1 LSNPQVCRF
10 AGARK
15 DKRDKTL
22 YDVEFIVPYKEL
34 EGIVKQ
40 SFEEFAN
47 RDEIHLHV
55 SIMELSA
62 VKKHE
67 FFGEAII
74 ARGLTASFI
83 KNLSLDI
90 PLIEIPMVG
99 YDVFKAVS
107 TGIQKY
113 NPSHIAFI
121 GTPDVIY
128 GAEILQNFF
137 KLKVSALLMQHRD
150 DAYSMVEKAKN
161 EGADLFIGGNHIYQI
176 AGKAAYHAVRIDSGK
191 EAIRQALNE
200 ALRAIKIR
208 HQERERTER
217 FRALVE
223 HVHEG
228 IVSIDR
234 WGRITVMNGDA
245 FKMLGLTYTNCTGR
259 LASEVIPE
267 INFSEILSI
276 QEPSFGDLINIKG
289 NSFTT
294 NRIPIKVS
302 GEVVGHLIT
311 FQEVAHLQEIES
323 RIRREVHR
331 KGLVARYRFDDVI
344 GESAI
349 IKNTISLARDY
360 SCVGANILII
370 GETGT
375 GKELFAQGIHAN
387 STRQNGPFVAI
398 NCAALPE
405 SLLESE
411 LFGYVEGAFTGASKG
426 GKTGLFELAHRGTIF
441 LDEVSEITPFLQGRL
456 LRVIEEREIMRLGHD
471 KVMPVDIR
479 VISAANKD
487 LRELVD
493 KGQFRKDLFYR
504 LDVLRLNVPP
514 VRDRGQDIQ
523 ILIEYFLSKYDTLAH
538 GYSRALDEECWAF
551 LLSRDWEGNVRQIRN
566 FGERLS
572 VIAKGKTISM
582 EDVYQAYG
590 GNSGFNTPVDRGK
603 INDPWADVQALERA
617 TILECLRKYGNNKA
631 EAAKALGMDRS
642 TLWRRMKKFGIK

>member
-1 LSNPQVCRF
+1 M
-10 AGARK
+10 
-15 DKRDKTL
+15 
-22 YDVEFIVPYKEL
+22 YDVEFIVPYREL
-34 EGIVKQ
+34 EQVVKQ
-40 SFEEFAN
+40 AFDEFAF
-47 RDEIHLHV
+47 RDEINLHI

-62 VKKHE
+62 VEKHE

-74 ARGLTASFI
+74 ARGLTASYI
-83 KNLSLDI
+83 RNLPVDI

-113 NPSHIAFI
+113 NPTHIAFI

-137 KLKVSALLMQHRD
+137 NLKVSALLMQHRD
-150 DAYSMVEKAKN
+150 DAFAMIEKAKKD
-161 EGADLFIGGNHIYQI
+161 GTDLFIGGNHIYQTALK
-176 AGKAAYHAVRIDSGK
+176 AGHHAVRIDSGK
-191 EAIRQALNE
+191 EAIRQSLNE

-217 FRALVE
+217 FRTLVE

-245 FKMLGLTYTNCTGR
+245 LRILGVPSSDFAGR

-267 INFSEILSI
+267 IDFSEILSI
-276 QEPSFGDLINIKG
+276 QEPSFGDLINIRG

-294 NRIPIKVS
+294 NRIPIKVNT
-302 GEVVGHLIT
+302 EVVGYLIT

-331 KGLVARYRFDDVI
+331 KGLVARYKFDDII
-344 GESAI
+344 GTSNI

-360 SCVGANILII
+360 SCVGANILIV

-375 GKELFAQGIHAN
+375 GKELFAQSIHAN

-411 LFGYVEGAFTGASKG
+411 LFGYVEGAFTGAAKG
-426 GKTGLFELAHRGTIF
+426 GKAGLFELAHQGTIF

-471 KVMPVDIR
+471 KVMPVNIR
-479 VISAANKD
+479 VISATNKD
-487 LRELVD
+487 LRELVAS
-493 KGQFRKDLFYR
+493 GQFRKDLFYR

-514 VRDRGQDIQ
+514 VRNRGRDIR
-523 ILIEYFLSKYDTLAH
+523 ILIEYFLSKYDNIAH
-538 GYSRALDEECWAF
+538 GYSRTFDDDCWAF
-551 LLSRDWEGNVRQIRN
+551 LLSQDWEGNVRQIRN

-572 VIAKGKTISM
+572 VIAKGKTISI
-582 EDVYQAYG
+582 EDVLQAYG
-590 GNSGFNTPVDRGK
+590 GNRRDPPSSEDGVNT
-603 INDPWADVQALERA
+603 NPWSDVHAVERA
-617 TILECLRKYGNNKA
+617 TILEVLRKAGNNKA
-631 EAAKALGMDRS
+631 EAAKALGIDRS
-642 TLWRRMKKFGIK
+642 TLWRRMKKLDIQ